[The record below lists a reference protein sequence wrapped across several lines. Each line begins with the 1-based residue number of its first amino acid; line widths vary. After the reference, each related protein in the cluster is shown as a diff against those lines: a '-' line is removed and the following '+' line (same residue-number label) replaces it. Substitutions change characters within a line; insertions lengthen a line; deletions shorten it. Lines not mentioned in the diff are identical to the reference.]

1 MEDQKLENLLNLAL
15 DANER
20 EREKSLELSI
30 GYDETEKTWTFDVIE
45 EPPETLSS
53 A

>member
-15 DANER
+15 DADEA

-30 GYDETEKTWTFDVIE
+30 GYDREEKHGR
-45 EPPETLSS
+45 
-53 A
+53 